1 MLTSEAQ
8 LAEGDM
14 YQGLSSCLLNHA
26 VDVLEACA
34 SLGLNDPALT
44 SAIERFL
51 VSAESAV
58 NRRRWADIFW
68 RKGLLIHPLYLT
80 SLRSPASFLQLS
92 IHCPS
97 YVYYAVA
104 CS

>member
-1 MLTSEAQ
+1 MLASEAQ
-8 LAEGDM
+8 HAEGDM
-14 YQGLSSCLLNHA
+14 YQGHSSCLLNHA

-58 NRRRWADIFW
+58 NKRRWANIFW
-68 RKGLLIHPLYLT
+68 KKELIFIPC
-80 SLRSPASFLQLS
+80 
-92 IHCPS
+92 I
-97 YVYYAVA
+97 
-104 CS
+104 